1 MLPRGG
7 GGGGGVDAHIKVT
20 RMLVVRF
27 LSVTMSRIKSQYIYA
42 YKSVA

>member
-1 MLPRGG
+1 MLPR
-7 GGGGGVDAHIKVT
+7 GGGGVDAHIKVT

-27 LSVTMSRIKSQYIYA
+27 LSVMVSRMKSQYIYA

>member
-1 MLPRGG
+1 MLYASWGG
-7 GGGGGVDAHIKVT
+7 GVVDAHIKVT

-27 LSVTMSRIKSQYIYA
+27 LSVMMSRMKSLYIYA

>member
-1 MLPRGG
+1 MLSR
-7 GGGGGVDAHIKVT
+7 GVDAHIKVT

-27 LSVTMSRIKSQYIYA
+27 LSPMMSKMKSQYIYA

>member
-1 MLPRGG
+1 MLYASW

-27 LSVTMSRIKSQYIYA
+27 LSVMMSRMKIVYIYA